1 LETLCKSAISTKI
14 LLIALPAATPMPN
27 FFKRSLLITVF
38 LLKLSSVALLAQQ
51 EGQMPDLKKRQSL
64 KIEYADSTAKQS
76 DSLIIQPII
85 TDTVSP
91 SISDTTNKKQKRVI
105 DSKVQYSATDS
116 VRLHLPTKK
125 MYLYGD
131 AQVDYEQITLK
142 AAYMELDMNSKIIY
156 ARGVI
161 DSTGKEIGKPEFTD
175 KGQSFTSKEMSFN
188 FETKKGL
195 IKDVITKEGDGY
207 IHGQSVK
214 KMDTNEMY
222 IKSGKY
228 TTCDNP
234 EPHFHIHATRLKI
247 IPEDKIITGPAY
259 LAIENVPTP
268 LALPFGFF
276 PNKKGQSSG
285 LILPQYG
292 ESQAQGFFLN
302 NGGYY
307 FAINDKVDFSL
318 LGDIYSK
325 GSWAVGGM
333 SNYNKRYKYN
343 GNFNARFSRFSF
355 GERMLRDFPV
365 EEGKPNPFFQ
375 VNKDFLV
382 RWNHRQDPK
391 ARPNSVFSANVNAG
405 TSNYNRLNSFGSNNA
420 NFLTSSLQS
429 NIMYAKSWPGKP
441 FNLTLNGSHSQNTI
455 TGETNITLPQAVF
468 NVNRVFLFKRKIAV
482 GEQKWFEKIG
492 VTYVGNLR
500 NEINTNDSLLFT
512 PQSLNNMRNGVM
524 HQATI
529 SSSYKAFKYFSVNP
543 NISLTDRWYIKTID
557 QYRFQTSEIDTLIT
571 DTIKGFRRAGDL
583 AASVN
588 MTTTIYGMYQFKR
601 GPVKAIRHV
610 LTPSV
615 GFTYRPET
623 NFWGQETIIRG
634 VGPNNMPFQFSPYQ
648 LGAFGTPS
656 VGQQGMVNFN
666 LINNLEAKVRSSK
679 DTITGFTKIKIFENI
694 NFGASH
700 NIFAEE
706 FKWTPMM
713 INGRTRLLN
722 NVDLLFGGAFDPYA
736 LGIDTLGRVVRVNE
750 FLYNRTGQL
759 GRLTDAQLAVN
770 FSLRSKKQ
778 ANANSLRGT
787 QDELD
792 RIYANPNAY
801 VDFNIPWN
809 LSIAYVMRY
818 SSPLLTSQFT
828 QSLQF
833 FGDFN
838 LTPKWKFG
846 FNSGYDFVMKDF
858 TYTTLNIY
866 RDLHCWEMVFNWV
879 PFGQNKSYTVD
890 IRVKSPVLSDLKLTR
905 RRSWFDM

>member
-1 LETLCKSAISTKI
+1 MPYFFNSP
-14 LLIALPAATPMPN
+14 LLIIFFALN
-27 FFKRSLLITVF
+27 LLSF
-38 LLKLSSVALLAQQ
+38 S
-51 EGQMPDLKKRQSL
+51 
-64 KIEYADSTAKQS
+64 STAKQDEGVINFKKEKFS
-76 DSLIIQPII
+76 NAQFADSTILAEDSLTIQPVI
-85 TDTVSP
+85 SSSAN
-91 SISDTTNKKQKRVI
+91 SIAADSLKKQKKVI
-105 DSKVQYSATDS
+105 DSKVQYAARDS
-116 VRLHLPTKK
+116 LRMHLPTKK

-142 AAYMELDMNSKIIY
+142 AAYIELDMNTKVVY
-156 ARGVI
+156 ARGVT
-161 DSTGKEIGKPEFTD
+161 DSLGNEIGKPEFSD
-175 KGQSFTSKEMSFN
+175 KGQSFISKEMSFN

-214 KMDTNEMY
+214 KMDTDEMY

-234 EPHFHIHATRLKI
+234 EPHFHIHATKLKV
-247 IPEDKIITGPAY
+247 IPDNKIITGPAY
-259 LAIENVPTP
+259 LAVENVPTP

-276 PNKKGQSSG
+276 PNKKGQTSG
-285 LILPQYG
+285 IILPQYG
-292 ESQAQGFFLN
+292 ESQVQGFFLN

-307 FAINDKVDFSL
+307 FAVNEKVDFSL

-325 GSWAVGGM
+325 GSWALGGR

-343 GNFNARFSRFSF
+343 GTFDARYSQFTF
-355 GERMLRDFPV
+355 GERMLRDFQPAN
-365 EEGKPNPFFQ
+365 GGINPYFQ

-391 ARPNSVFSANVNAG
+391 ARPSSLFSANVNAG
-405 TSNYNRLNSFGSNNA
+405 TSNYNRLNSFGANNS

-429 NIMYAKSWPGKP
+429 NVMFSKAWPGTP

-455 TGETNITLPQAVF
+455 TGETNISLPQAVF
-468 NVNRVFLFKRKIAV
+468 NVNRVFLFKRKLAV
-482 GEQKWFEKIG
+482 GQQKWFEKIG
-492 VTYVGNLR
+492 VTYVANFR
-500 NEINTNDSLLFT
+500 NEINAIDSLLLK

-524 HQATI
+524 HQATV
-529 SSSYKAFKYFSVNP
+529 SSSYKAFKYFSINP
-543 NISLTDRWYIKTID
+543 NISITDRWYLKTID
-557 QYRFQTSEIDTLIT
+557 MYRFQSPEIDTLIT
-571 DTIKGFRRAGDL
+571 DTVNGFRRAGDF

-588 MTTTIYGMYQFKR
+588 VTTTLYGMYQFR
-601 GPVKAIRHV
+601 AGPVKAIRHV

-623 NFWGQETIIRG
+623 NFWAQETFVRG
-634 VGPNNMPFQFSPYQ
+634 LGPNNVPFQYSPYQ
-648 LGAFGTPS
+648 LGVFGTPG

-679 DTITGFTKIKIFENI
+679 DTVTGFNKIKIFENI
-694 NFGASH
+694 NISASH
-700 NIFAEE
+700 NIFAEQ
-706 FKWTPMM
+706 FKWTPLMVS
-713 INGRTRLLN
+713 GRTRLFN
-722 NVDLLFGGAFDPYA
+722 NVDLLFGSSIDPYA
-736 LGIDTLGRVVRVNE
+736 LGADSLGRVVRINE
-750 FLYNRTGQL
+750 FLYNRSGQF
-759 GRLTDAQLAVN
+759 GRLTDAQLALN
-770 FSLRSKKQ
+770 FSLKSKQGAKPTSQ
-778 ANANSLRGT
+778 RGT
-787 QDELD
+787 QEELD
-792 RIYANPNAY
+792 RIYSNPNAY
-801 VDFNIPWN
+801 VDFNIPWK

-846 FNSGYDFVMKDF
+846 FNSGYDFVRKDF

-879 PFGQNKSYTVD
+879 PFGVNKSYTVD